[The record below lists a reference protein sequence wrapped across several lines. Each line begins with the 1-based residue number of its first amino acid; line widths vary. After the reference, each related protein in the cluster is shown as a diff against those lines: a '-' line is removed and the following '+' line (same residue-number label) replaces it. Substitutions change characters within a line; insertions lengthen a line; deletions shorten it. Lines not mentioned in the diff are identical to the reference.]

1 MIACQL
7 GRRISE
13 PLLDVAEV
21 AHRLRE
27 GDLSARAEVTGTAE
41 TEELAAAL
49 NGLADRT
56 GELLLAERAAVADL
70 SHRLRTP
77 VTALRL
83 DAEAVSEPEL
93 AERLGDHIGVL
104 QRSIDAIVH
113 EARRP
118 VRRDLRET
126 CDAAEVVRERVRFWQ
141 ALAEDQ
147 GRAVDVS
154 VPDRVMTVPL
164 AAEDLADLVDV
175 LVDNVFAHTPE
186 GTPFAVLLSG
196 AGEVA
201 RLEVRRRGAG
211 PAPRRP
217 RPPSGHDRPRARH
230 RAAYRPRRRRLA
242 HPRAAHAPRDPG
254 RAEPAA
260 GPADRADAPVS
271 DRCGSASTYACRR
284 RHRRSRCVRTG
295 AGVGPGVRVRVGVG
309 AGVVVA
315 VVVVVVVGRCRGRCR
330 RRGPR
335 GGASS
340 SCGPLFDDRPGA
352 TGPEEE
358 PPDEPGTATVRTTS
372 VTHLRPSSTAG
383 LRHLAN
389 LAFCLPCW
397 AGLLGRVDD
406 QRTRAARR
414 RRCSTAARPGRP
426 RRRRARRPSGPRGT

>member
-1 MIACQL
+1 MRQRISWLVLLTTSAVVVSFVVPLCLLVRTLAEDRAMAAVDQQAGNVATLVAGQVDEPTLVDVVDDLNAEGSTQVSVFTDDGRVIGSGGPGLDDPEVRRAQDDGEAITVVDDAGGRVLLPIVTAEETTVVRASAAPEVMREGVREAWAGIIGLGLLLMAAAAVIAWQL

-27 GDLSARAEVTGTAE
+27 GDLTARAEVIGTAE

-56 GELLLAERAAVADL
+56 GELLIAERAAVADL

-126 CDAAEVVRERVRFWQ
+126 CDAAAVVRERISFWQ

-147 GRAVDVS
+147 ERAVDVS

-186 GTPFAVLLSG
+186 GTPFAVALSG
-196 AGEVA
+196 AGEHA
-201 RLEVRRRGAG
+201 RLEVSDEGPGPHRGA
-211 PAPRRP
+211 
-217 RPPSGHDRPRARH
+217 
-230 RAAYRPRRRRLA
+230 
-242 HPRAAHAPRDPG
+242 PG
-254 RAEPAA
+254 RRQGTSGLGLDIVRRTARDAGGSLTLEP
-260 GPADRADAPVS
+260 
-271 DRCGSASTYACRR
+271 ST
-284 RHRRSRCVRTG
+284 
-295 AGVGPGVRVRVGVG
+295 
-309 AGVVVA
+309 
-315 VVVVVVVGRCRGRCR
+315 
-330 RRGPR
+330 
-335 GGASS
+335 
-340 SCGPLFDDRPGA
+340 
-352 TGPEEE
+352 
-358 PPDEPGTATVRTTS
+358 
-372 VTHLRPSSTAG
+372 
-383 LRHLAN
+383 
-389 LAFCLPCW
+389 
-397 AGLLGRVDD
+397 
-406 QRTRAARR
+406 
-414 RRCSTAARPGRP
+414 
-426 RRRRARRPSGPRGT
+426 PRGTRVELVLPLLR

>member
-1 MIACQL
+1 MLLDLGLPDVDGLALLAMIRAAWAGIIGLGLLLMAAAAVIAWQL

-21 AHRLRE
+21 AHRLRA

-93 AERLGDHIGVL
+93 AERLGDHIGV

-126 CDAAEVVRERVRFWQ
+126 CDAADVVRERVRFWQ

-147 GRAVDVS
+147 ERAVDVR

-186 GTPFAVLLSG
+186 GTPFAVALSG
-196 AGEVA
+196 AGELA
-201 RLEVRRRGAG
+201 RLEVSDEGPGPHRGAPG
-211 PAPRRP
+211 RRQGTSGLGLDIVRRTARDAGGSLTLEPRTPHGTRVELASARSPTTFSPRPARPCGSARRP
-217 RPPSGHDRPRARH
+217 RCGSS
-230 RAAYRPRRRRLA
+230 RAA
-242 HPRAAHAPRDPG
+242 D
-254 RAEPAA
+254 
-260 GPADRADAPVS
+260 
-271 DRCGSASTYACRR
+271 
-284 RHRRSRCVRTG
+284 
-295 AGVGPGVRVRVGVG
+295 
-309 AGVVVA
+309 
-315 VVVVVVVGRCRGRCR
+315 
-330 RRGPR
+330 
-335 GGASS
+335 
-340 SCGPLFDDRPGA
+340 
-352 TGPEEE
+352 
-358 PPDEPGTATVRTTS
+358 
-372 VTHLRPSSTAG
+372 
-383 LRHLAN
+383 
-389 LAFCLPCW
+389 
-397 AGLLGRVDD
+397 
-406 QRTRAARR
+406 
-414 RRCSTAARPGRP
+414 
-426 RRRRARRPSGPRGT
+426 